1 MLIKRGVVEIM
12 FEVDILLNG
21 LWVNA
26 TPLFPKVNLRIL
38 IVLRL
43 WKYGYCLANFNAM
56 GASHFETPNNKISI
70 LLTVPICVKIL

>member
-21 LWVNA
+21 LCVNA

-43 WKYGYCLANFNAM
+43 WKYGYCLANFNAN
-56 GASHFETPNNKISI
+56 GGKP
-70 LLTVPICVKIL
+70 L